1 MVSFL
6 PLLVLL
12 SGAAPDASPPPPAPA
27 PLQEIGRVRALSPCS
42 AIVVHANQAISR
54 TLDNDRALSVLSTTL
69 RRVDLDT
76 EENPAKRRRA
86 VDVFYRLIG
95 AIKGSADET
104 QAHIKQ
110 LRDQAAAS
118 PDPTRKLELSAF
130 ADALAGA
137 LDRQKRAADE
147 TAKALLI
154 MVERSDQ
161 AEMAVLESPDE
172 HGTPGNLGGVMHTTG
187 SDASSLAKKMLIRRN
202 VWNPKMRAAAE
213 VLIERTKFI
222 SADEAQAAEHGA
234 RLEAGC

>member
-86 VDVFYRLIG
+86 VD
-95 AIKGSADET
+95 
-104 QAHIKQ
+104 
-110 LRDQAAAS
+110 AS
-118 PDPTRKLELSAF
+118 PDPARKLELNA
-130 ADALAGA
+130 
-137 LDRQKRAADE
+137 
-147 TAKALLI
+147 
-154 MVERSDQ
+154 
-161 AEMAVLESPDE
+161 PDE
-172 HGTPGNLGGVMHTTG
+172 HGTPGNLGGVMHTTAATHR
-187 SDASSLAKKMLIRRN
+187 ASRRKCSSGATSGIRRCA
-202 VWNPKMRAAAE
+202 PPPR
-213 VLIERTKFI
+213 
-222 SADEAQAAEHGA
+222 
-234 RLEAGC
+234 C